1 MHTLRRCHATQCGV
15 KYCAPGAG
23 GLPANYLLNLVLNL
37 TLNVLDPHKNG
48 VGTLCPDLSLID
60 PPCFIGSCQAQR
72 IDLWGPPDISKFARL
87 DDECTPLGLALCFEP
102 LFIH

>member
-37 TLNVLDPHKNG
+37 ALNALDLGKL
-48 VGTLCPDLSLID
+48 V
-60 PPCFIGSCQAQR
+60 FRGSPFDSCRNQLYNYWHGKTINRGACCHM
-72 IDLWGPPDISKFARL
+72 K
-87 DDECTPLGLALCFEP
+87 
-102 LFIH
+102 

>member
-37 TLNVLDPHKNG
+37 TLNVLDLGKLVFRGSPFDSCCNQLYSVIILRQASQRENLAKRK
-48 VGTLCPDLSLID
+48 SLQLQILG
-60 PPCFIGSCQAQR
+60 GSVSEGRRA
-72 IDLWGPPDISKFARL
+72 
-87 DDECTPLGLALCFEP
+87 
-102 LFIH
+102 